1 MTTYT
6 PQQTLNHT
14 HQQIISTFPT
24 IRTYPDGTPILG
36 GYYNDPN
43 NLYIIL
49 ENDITIQ
56 LTSFDFL
63 TITQLDWTDYQSLSN
78 ELIN

>member
-6 PQQTLNHT
+6 PQQTLNHA

-24 IRTYPDGTPILG
+24 IQTYSDNTPIIG
-36 GYYNDPN
+36 GYCNDTN
-43 NLYIIL
+43 NLYITL

-63 TITQLDWTDYQSLSN
+63 TITQLDWADYIDLAD
-78 ELIN
+78 ELLD

>member
-1 MTTYT
+1 MTTFT
-6 PQQTLNHT
+6 PQQTLNHA

-24 IRTYPDGTPILG
+24 IRTYPDNTPMLG
-36 GYYNDPN
+36 GYYNDTN

-49 ENDITIQ
+49 ENDITIH

-63 TITQLDWTDYQSLSN
+63 TITQLDWTDYQDLAD
-78 ELIN
+78 ELR